1 MISIMIMMILKKG
14 NIMKY
19 DDDYHSF
26 LLTRIQGLLC
36 LLVLLTWGFGDA
48 LTALYMIEQ
57 KGLMQEGNMLVRSI
71 ISYHGAS
78 AFIML
83 KISFTLMIIYVPFI
97 VKPKNAYWMINGY
110 LISFITGG
118 SMAILLNMQAGLGI
132 PLSILP
138 QHVIMI
144 YISSILVLTNIGELI
159 DKMTLP
165 NAKSYFECGLNDAIY
180 MLNYLDSVD
189 NKHSA
194 KHA

>member
-1 MISIMIMMILKKG
+1 MVMMILKKG

-19 DDDYHSF
+19 DADYQSF

-57 KGLMQEGNMLVRSI
+57 KGLMAEGNALVRSV
-71 ISYHGAS
+71 ISFQGAS
-78 AFIML
+78 AFLIL
-83 KISFTLMIIYVPFI
+83 KISFTLMILYVPFI
-97 VKPKNAYWMINGY
+97 VKSKNAYWMINGY
-110 LISFITGG
+110 LISFIAGG
-118 SMAILLNMQAGLGI
+118 SMAMLLNMQSALDV

-144 YISSILVLTNIGELI
+144 YISSILVLTNVGELL
-159 DKMTLP
+159 DKMSNQ
-165 NAKSYFECGLNDAIY
+165 NAKSYIECVLNDTV
-180 MLNYLDSVD
+180 YLLKYVDSVD
-189 NKHSA
+189 NKHST